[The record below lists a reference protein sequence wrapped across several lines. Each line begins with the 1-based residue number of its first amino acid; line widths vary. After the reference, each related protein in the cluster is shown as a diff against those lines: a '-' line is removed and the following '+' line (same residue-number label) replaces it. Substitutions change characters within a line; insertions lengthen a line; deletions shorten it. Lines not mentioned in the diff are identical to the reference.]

1 MYSIS
6 FLVLA
11 VSSSVSYSF
20 IQPAARSTNAFT
32 SSRRFM
38 SDEPTSETAADMF
51 ASPPVLSTL
60 SESGELEIDF
70 DSLGMRPNINFCV
83 VDRRILYL
91 ALPAAATTCVMLMII
106 ALYFLHHS
114 NIQLPNQLRL
124 HSLLRPI
131 SQVCM

>member
-20 IQPAARSTNAFT
+20 IQPSARSSNAFT

-38 SDEPTSETAADMF
+38 SETPTSDQKETAADMF

-70 DSLGMRPNINFCV
+70 DSLGMRQNINF
-83 VDRRILYL
+83 
-91 ALPAAATTCVMLMII
+91 
-106 ALYFLHHS
+106 
-114 NIQLPNQLRL
+114 
-124 HSLLRPI
+124 
-131 SQVCM
+131 